1 MPIYSIDTAYNTMD
15 MTRIWILHIS
25 SGVSD
30 MILDNKFPVF
40 KYPCIIDL
48 GTSKKEAVVM
58 KKRHSK
64 LLRSCRENLNTLHH
78 TLELHNLHPILAE

>member
-1 MPIYSIDTAYNTMD
+1 MIPIYSIDTAHNTMD

-30 MILDNKFPVF
+30 MILDNKFRVF

-58 KKRHSK
+58 KKKTSEAIKK
-64 LLRSCRENLNTLHH
+64 LQRK
-78 TLELHNLHPILAE
+78 